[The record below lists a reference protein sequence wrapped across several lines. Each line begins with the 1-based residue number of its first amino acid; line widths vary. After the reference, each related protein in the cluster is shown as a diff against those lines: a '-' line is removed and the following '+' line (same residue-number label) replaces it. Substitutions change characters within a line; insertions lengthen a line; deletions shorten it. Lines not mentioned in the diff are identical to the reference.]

1 MAMIPCSGPVRTTLA
16 LAIGAA
22 SALLAVAVN
31 AQPYPSKPVRII
43 VPFAPGGASDLLP
56 RMVGQKL
63 TEAWGQQII
72 VDNRPGGAGNIG
84 MGLGA
89 KAPPDGYTLLSAP
102 NGNLVV
108 NPHMYSKLPYDVF
121 RDLAPITL
129 MAAVQNILVVHPS
142 LPVKTVR
149 DIVSLAK
156 ARPGALTYGSPGNG
170 SQGHVGVELLKMM
183 TGIDMTHVPYNGVGP
198 AIRELLGGQTSLAL
212 GQTPAVLPHVQSGR
226 LRAVAAA
233 SPKRLAILPDLPTIA
248 ESNLAGFEAVSWYA
262 LMAPAHTPRE
272 IVARLSTEITRVVR
286 LQDIRERLNSLGA
299 EPVGG
304 TPDELAATMRSE
316 SSRWTK
322 VIKTAGIKAD

>member
-1 MAMIPCSGPVRTTLA
+1 MIPCSGPVRTTLA

-262 LMAPAHTPRE
+262 LMAPAETPRE

-316 SSRWTK
+316 SSRWAK

>member
-1 MAMIPCSGPVRTTLA
+1 MAMILCSERVRTTLA

-22 SALLAVAVN
+22 SALLAVAAI
-31 AQPYPSKPVRII
+31 AQPYPSKSIRII

-142 LPVKTVR
+142 LPVKNVR
-149 DIVSLAK
+149 DLVSLAK

-212 GQTPAVLPHVQSGR
+212 GQTPAVLPHIQSGR

-262 LMAPAHTPRE
+262 LMAPAETPRE

-286 LQDIRERLNSLGA
+286 LQEIRERLNSLGA

-316 SSRWTK
+316 SSRWAK

>member
-262 LMAPAHTPRE
+262 LMAPAETPRE

-316 SSRWTK
+316 SSRWAK